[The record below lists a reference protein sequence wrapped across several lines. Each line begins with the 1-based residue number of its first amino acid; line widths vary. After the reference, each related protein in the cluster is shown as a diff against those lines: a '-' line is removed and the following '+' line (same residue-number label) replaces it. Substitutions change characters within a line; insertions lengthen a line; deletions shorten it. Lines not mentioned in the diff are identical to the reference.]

1 MMNQAQADVTFIGMV
16 AQEKMEVI
24 INDKVTFDYN
34 RSKHQ
39 LNIWIP
45 SRVCPRQKAL
55 FDPYEI
61 NIYNMQ
67 HLKQYAAQYFLEH
80 QEKIEEE
87 LNKNQLGLSCIPYE
101 SHEELTTGYKIFHQD
116 DQVATLEFRS
126 GEWIGA
132 VFPSGSLVTLKNVD
146 QEKVYAWI
154 QLMVLGK

>member
-1 MMNQAQADVTFIGMV
+1 MNQSQTEVTFIGMV

-39 LNIWIP
+39 LKIWIP
-45 SRVCPRQKAL
+45 SRVCPQQKVL
-55 FDPYEI
+55 FDQYEI

-67 HLKQYAAQYFLEH
+67 HLKQYAVQYFLEH
-80 QEKIEEE
+80 QEQIEEE
-87 LNKNQLGLSCIPYE
+87 LNKDQLDLSCIPYE
-101 SHEELTTGYKIFHQD
+101 AYGDLTTGYKIFHQD

-146 QEKVYAWI
+146 REKVYAWI
-154 QLMVLGK
+154 RLMVLGK